1 MEEKDIQEIFGDE
14 PIELVDEDGNVI
26 KFKVV
31 DVTEYKG
38 ERYVLLIPAEPNEQ
52 IAEDELLIF
61 LYNEEE
67 QSLDVVDDD
76 LLDEIYEHYL
86 NEDEEQ
92 EEWLDSQ
99 DAKHIN

>member
-1 MEEKDIQEIFGDE
+1 MEEKDIQDIFGDE

-76 LLDEIYEHYL
+76 LLDKIYENYL
-86 NEDEEQ
+86 NEQDDEYE
-92 EEWLDSQ
+92 
-99 DAKHIN
+99 N

>member
-86 NEDEEQ
+86 NEEQ
-92 EEWLDSQ
+92 EEWIDSQ

>member
-1 MEEKDIQEIFGDE
+1 MEEKEIQEIFGDE

-31 DVTEYKG
+31 DVTEFKG
-38 ERYVLLIPAEPNEQ
+38 DRYVLLIPAEPNEQ

-67 QSLDVVDDD
+67 QSLDIIEDDD
-76 LLDEIYEHYL
+76 LLDAIYDNYL
-86 NEDEEQ
+86 SEADEE
-92 EEWLDSQ
+92 L
-99 DAKHIN
+99 N

>member
-1 MEEKDIQEIFGDE
+1 MEEKDIQDIFGDE

-76 LLDEIYEHYL
+76 LLDKIYENYL
-86 NEDEEQ
+86 NEQDEEY
-92 EEWLDSQ
+92 E
-99 DAKHIN
+99 N

>member
-1 MEEKDIQEIFGDE
+1 MEEKEIQDIFGDE

-38 ERYVLLIPAEPNEQ
+38 ERYVFLLPAEPNEQ
-52 IAEDELLIF
+52 IEEDELVIF

-67 QSLDVVDDD
+67 QSLDIIEDDD
-76 LLDEIYEHYL
+76 LLDAIYENYL
-86 NEDEEQ
+86 NELDEE
-92 EEWLDSQ
+92 EL
-99 DAKHIN
+99 N

>member
-1 MEEKDIQEIFGDE
+1 MEEKEIQEIFGDE

-31 DVTEYKG
+31 DVTEFKG
-38 ERYVLLIPAEPNEQ
+38 DRYVLLIPAEPNEQ

-67 QSLDVVDDD
+67 QSLDVIEDDD
-76 LLDEIYEHYL
+76 LLDAIYDNYL
-86 NEDEEQ
+86 NESDEE
-92 EEWLDSQ
+92 L
-99 DAKHIN
+99 N

>member
-1 MEEKDIQEIFGDE
+1 MEEKEIQEIFGDE

-31 DVTEYKG
+31 DVTEFKG
-38 ERYVLLIPAEPNEQ
+38 DRYVLLIPAEPNEQ

-67 QSLDVVDDD
+67 QSLDVIEDDD
-76 LLDEIYEHYL
+76 LLDAIYDNYL
-86 NEDEEQ
+86 NEADEE
-92 EEWLDSQ
+92 L
-99 DAKHIN
+99 N

>member
-1 MEEKDIQEIFGDE
+1 MEEKEIQDIFGDE

-38 ERYVLLIPAEPNEQ
+38 ERYVFLLPAEPNEQ
-52 IAEDELLIF
+52 IEEDELVIF

-67 QSLDVVDDD
+67 QSLDIIEDDD
-76 LLDEIYEHYL
+76 LLDAIYENYL
-86 NEDEEQ
+86 NEQDEE
-92 EEWLDSQ
+92 EL
-99 DAKHIN
+99 N

>member
-1 MEEKDIQEIFGDE
+1 MEEKEIQEIFGDE

-31 DVTEYKG
+31 DVTEFKG
-38 ERYVLLIPAEPNEQ
+38 DRYVLLIPAEPNEQ

-67 QSLDVVDDD
+67 QSLDVIEDDD
-76 LLDEIYEHYL
+76 LLDAIYDNYL
-86 NEDEEQ
+86 SEADEE
-92 EEWLDSQ
+92 L
-99 DAKHIN
+99 N